1 MLKIGL
7 PLVSIFLLYMVGVV
21 EAQTSLGVNTNS
33 PNSNAVLHLVS
44 PSGNQGLLIPT
55 LSTSQRLGMDLG
67 ASDNGLMVYDL
78 SETQFYFWNG
88 SEWSTF
94 VQSSDADPENELQ
107 SLLFNSNQLTL
118 SDDPGSVVV
127 DFSRWDMDASDDFD
141 GDYASLIN
149 KPTIPTNTSELT
161 NDLGFVTSADDADA
175 DSSNELQGLNYN
187 SNQLTLSDD
196 PGSVVVDFSGWD
208 MDASD
213 DFDGDYASLINKPT
227 IPTNTSELTNDS
239 GFVTSADD
247 ADADSSNELQG
258 LNFSSN
264 QLTLSDDPGSVV
276 VDFSGWDMD
285 ASDDFD
291 GDYASLVNKPTIPTN
306 TSELTNDSG
315 FVTSADDADADSSNE
330 LQSLNFNSNQLT
342 LSDDPGSVVVDFSG
356 WDMDASDDFD
366 GDYASLVNKPTIPT
380 NTSELTNDSGFVT
393 SADDA
398 DSDSSNEL
406 QGLDFTSNQLTL
418 SDDPGSVVVDF
429 SGWDMDSSD
438 DFDGDYTSLVNKPT
452 IPAKTSELTNDSG
465 FITSADDADS
475 DSSNELQGLNFTSN
489 QLTLSDDPGSV
500 VVDFSGWDM
509 DSSDDFDGDY
519 TSLTSLPTL
528 GTLAALNIVGTTEIS
543 DGSVT
548 SDKLADVV
556 TANTYTIVIGGDI
569 TYNSKGQIIATGTS
583 DQRLKKDTVRI
594 QNALS
599 RLKGVK
605 GYTYFWKD
613 ESLPLIQHGFM
624 AQQLEAYF
632 PDLVRTNVSGMK
644 SVNYTGMIPVLVEAL
659 KEQQQEIEQLR
670 NELEEKDHSI
680 SSIES
685 KLNKLE
691 AALSLMENQIKTV
704 NQ

>member
-7 PLVSIFLLYMVGVV
+7 PLVSIFLLFMVGVV

-67 ASDNGLMVYDL
+67 AIDNGLMVYDL

-127 DFSRWDMDASDDFD
+127 DFS
-141 GDYASLIN
+141 
-149 KPTIPTNTSELT
+149 
-161 NDLGFVTSADDADA
+161 
-175 DSSNELQGLNYN
+175 
-187 SNQLTLSDD
+187 
-196 PGSVVVDFSGWD
+196 GWD

-213 DFDGDYASLINKPT
+213 DFDGDYT
-227 IPTNTSELTNDS
+227 
-239 GFVTSADD
+239 
-247 ADADSSNELQG
+247 
-258 LNFSSN
+258 
-264 QLTLSDDPGSVV
+264 
-276 VDFSGWDMD
+276 
-285 ASDDFD
+285 
-291 GDYASLVNKPTIPTN
+291 SLVNKPTIPTN

-315 FVTSADDADADSSNE
+315 F
-330 LQSLNFNSNQLT
+330 
-342 LSDDPGSVVVDFSG
+342 
-356 WDMDASDDFD
+356 
-366 GDYASLVNKPTIPT
+366 I
-380 NTSELTNDSGFVT
+380 T

-406 QGLDFTSNQLTL
+406 QGLNFNSNQLTL

-438 DFDGDYTSLVNKPT
+438 DFDGDYTSL
-452 IPAKTSELTNDSG
+452 S
-465 FITSADDADS
+465 
-475 DSSNELQGLNFTSN
+475 
-489 QLTLSDDPGSV
+489 
-500 VVDFSGWDM
+500 
-509 DSSDDFDGDY
+509 
-519 TSLTSLPTL
+519 SLPTL
-528 GTLAALNIVGTTEIS
+528 GTLAALNTVGTTEIS